1 MANRNGRNGSDGR
14 DHGDDLDTWLHDRI
28 EPLPPPPGTFEAIRR
43 RARRRKYRRLVVTVG
58 AAAVVVAAAV
68 TVPQVVNLQVE
79 RGAPVAGQSP
89 EHTGT
94 TVSPTGTSGVEAS
107 ATAPIPPL
115 PAGDPVPANFQ
126 PSSVTAV
133 SGTRVF
139 TIGQAGKPGN
149 CATQYCTSVA
159 RTENGGKTWNGLPAP
174 LTGAPDGPAGVGQ
187 IRFLEGINGWA
198 FGPELWATHDG
209 GEHWHPVSTRG
220 LRVIDVETV
229 GARAFAIEA
238 TCAGTGAAFASD
250 CTKFTLY
257 STPARSDDWTKVGAA
272 TTNLQA
278 AGGPGTATAALV
290 LTGARGYLLGPDG
303 TVYAGPVNGSAA
315 WKAAGAIPCGTGQP
329 QPDGEP
335 SGALLGAVTATSL
348 LLACTQA
355 PAGAT
360 QVKLVYSSAN
370 GGKNWQPMPTPPAA
384 GTATSIAASPV
395 NTVLL
400 ATSAGIEV
408 LPAGGSWRQ
417 ATLTGTLPADG
428 FGFVGMTTST
438 RGMALPA
445 DATSG
450 TVWFTADG
458 GATWSPSPV
467 K

>member
-1 MANRNGRNGSDGR
+1 MSSRDNRDDR
-14 DHGDDLDTWLHDRI
+14 DHLDTWLHNRI
-28 EPLPPPPGTFEAIRR
+28 DPLPPPPGTFDAIRR
-43 RARRRKYRRLVVTVG
+43 RARRRKYRKLAVSVG
-58 AAAVVVAAAV
+58 AAVVVVAAAV

-79 RGAPVAGQSP
+79 RGTPVAGQSP
-89 EHTGT
+89 EKSATS
-94 TVSPTGTSGVEAS
+94 VSPTGTSGVEAS
-107 ATAPIPPL
+107 ATAPIPRL
-115 PAGDPVPANFQ
+115 PAGAPVPSNFQ

-133 SGTRVF
+133 SQTRVF
-139 TIGQAGKPGN
+139 TIGQAGTPGN

-159 RTENGGKTWNGLPAP
+159 RTENGGQTWNGLPAP

-209 GEHWHPVSTRG
+209 GEHWHQVSTRG
-220 LRVIDVETV
+220 QRVIDVETV
-229 GARAFAIEA
+229 GVRAFAVEA
-238 TCAGTGAAFASD
+238 ACTGTGAAFASD

-257 STPARSDDWTKVGAA
+257 STLAKADDWTKVGAA
-272 TTNLQA
+272 TTGLTPK
-278 AGGPGTATAALV
+278 PGQITGAAALV

-303 TVYAGPVNGSAA
+303 TVYAGPVNGTAA
-315 WKAAGAIPCGTGQP
+315 WQAAGDIPCDTGQP
-329 QPDGEP
+329 QADGEP
-335 SGALLGAVTATSL
+335 AGALLGALTATSL
-348 LLACTQA
+348 LLACTQP

-360 QVKLVYSSAN
+360 QVKLIYSSGN
-370 GGKNWQPMPTPPAA
+370 GGKSWQLMSTPLAA

-417 ATLTGTLPADG
+417 ATLTGTVPAAG

-445 DATSG
+445 DSAGG
-450 TVWFTADG
+450 TVWFTTDG